1 MSSGMSRAHV
11 PMLARSFSWT
21 RWFHELMPIP
31 PWPQQFPELNH
42 FIRPGHE
49 LMAWLRMHWSS
60 SCFFTSFYLVEKL
73 EWFMSWL
80 NFDVEHALN
89 GWAHEFL
96 IKSSKI
102 RGGFCRVC
110 GGFCRV
116 RGGFG
121 RASISGQSITM
132 LNIKFRSRVF
142 SSDSLMDGEA
152 ILANQ
157 VFDDMDVAALEA
169 ELNRLKDR
177 FLGFVAVVVVA
188 VVIVLVVIVSFN
200 GLWVYRLFLFLV
212 LSDARQSTNFGGA
225 AFFSSFWTLKC
236 LKNGTFKKWGMLS
249 TGTFPWMRVSKLIGA
264 SKPFSRPW
272 IFF

>member
-1 MSSGMSRAHV
+1 
-11 PMLARSFSWT
+11 
-21 RWFHELMPIP
+21 
-31 PWPQQFPELNH
+31 
-42 FIRPGHE
+42 
-49 LMAWLRMHWSS
+49 
-60 SCFFTSFYLVEKL
+60 
-73 EWFMSWL
+73 
-80 NFDVEHALN
+80 
-89 GWAHEFL
+89 L

-132 LNIKFRSRVF
+132 LNISFRSRVF

-200 GLWVYRLFLFLV
+200 GL
-212 LSDARQSTNFGGA
+212 
-225 AFFSSFWTLKC
+225 
-236 LKNGTFKKWGMLS
+236 
-249 TGTFPWMRVSKLIGA
+249 
-264 SKPFSRPW
+264 
-272 IFF
+272 

>member
-1 MSSGMSRAHV
+1 
-11 PMLARSFSWT
+11 
-21 RWFHELMPIP
+21 
-31 PWPQQFPELNH
+31 
-42 FIRPGHE
+42 
-49 LMAWLRMHWSS
+49 
-60 SCFFTSFYLVEKL
+60 
-73 EWFMSWL
+73 MSWL

-132 LNIKFRSRVF
+132 LNISFRSRVF

-225 AFFSSFWTLKC
+225 AFFNSFWTLKC

-249 TGTFPWMRVSKLIGA
+249 TGTFPWMRVSKLMGLPN
-264 SKPFSRPW
+264 PFSRPW
-272 IFF
+272 FFFKKNRMVRNGNFPFGLGFQGATFFSVFGILFVRKRGALSNPVRSAKPTGKLPLSTPLEFVMC

>member
-1 MSSGMSRAHV
+1 MSSGMSRAHA

-132 LNIKFRSRVF
+132 LNISFRSRVF

-177 FLGFVAVVVVA
+177 FWASSPSSSLLSLLSSSSLFHLMGFEFIGCSCFLCSVTRASQPT
-188 VVIVLVVIVSFN
+188 LVV
-200 GLWVYRLFLFLV
+200 LPFLT
-212 LSDARQSTNFGGA
+212 RFG
-225 AFFSSFWTLKC
+225 
-236 LKNGTFKKWGMLS
+236 
-249 TGTFPWMRVSKLIGA
+249 PWNA
-264 SKPFSRPW
+264 
-272 IFF
+272 